1 MSGTKSDYLTKQILH
16 SMTVNDAISKLR
28 VMLGA
33 ATEEVKGV
41 KMEEEVKE
49 EVKVTMAEAT
59 LVDGTEVYTEGELEA
74 GAILFVRAGEGVS
87 EDPFAPAGIH
97 ETTDGLLITV
107 GENGEITSVED
118 KSPEVEAS
126 EEEKKEVE
134 MEEEIKEE
142 VEVKKEFDAEELLE
156 GVANLLMPYTEEI
169 KELKEEL
176 SVLTSRF
183 NEVADEPAAKK
194 VRNTFSQEANAR
206 ATTAEARFDRLV
218 ALRKSRK

>member
-1 MSGTKSDYLTKQILH
+1 
-16 SMTVNDAISKLR
+16 MTVNDAITKLR

-33 ATEEVKGV
+33 STETVVRME
-41 KMEEEVKE
+41 EEEVKE
-49 EVKVTMAEAT
+49 TIEVKAAEAT
-59 LVDGTEVYTEGELEA
+59 LVDGTEVYTEGELQD

-107 GENGEITSVED
+107 GENGEITSIED

-126 EEEKKEVE
+126 EEEKKEEVE
-134 MEEEIKEE
+134 MEEVEEE
-142 VEVKKEFDAEELLE
+142 VEVKKEFDADALLE
-156 GVANLLMPYTEEI
+156 GVASLLKPYTEEI

-194 VRNTFSQEANAR
+194 VSNTFSKEAINKQ
-206 ATTAEARFDRLV
+206 TTAEARFERLV
-218 ALRKSRK
+218 ALRHSKK

>member
-1 MSGTKSDYLTKQILH
+1 
-16 SMTVNDAISKLR
+16 MTVNDAISKLR

-33 ATEEVKGV
+33 ATEEVKKV
-41 KMEEEVKE
+41 NMEEEVKVE
-49 EVKVTMAEAT
+49 EKVEIKAAEAT

-107 GENGEITSVED
+107 GDNGEITAIED

-126 EEEKKEVE
+126 EKKEEEVA
-134 MEEEIKEE
+134 MEEVEEE

-156 GVANLLMPYTEEI
+156 GVANLLQPYTEEI

-183 NEVADEPAAKK
+183 NEVADEPADTKK
-194 VRNTFSQEANAR
+194 VRNTFSEEAKTR
-206 ATTAEARFDRLV
+206 ANTAEARFERLV
-218 ALRKSRK
+218 SLRNSRK

>member
-1 MSGTKSDYLTKQILH
+1 
-16 SMTVNDAISKLR
+16 MTVNDAISKLR

-33 ATEEVKGV
+33 ATEEVKKV
-41 KMEEEVKE
+41 NMEEEVKVE
-49 EVKVTMAEAT
+49 EKVEIKAAEAT

-87 EDPFAPAGIH
+87 EDPFAPSGIH

-107 GENGEITSVED
+107 GENGEITAIED

-126 EEEKKEVE
+126 EKKEEVE
-134 MEEEIKEE
+134 MEEEEVIEE
-142 VEVKKEFDAEELLE
+142 KEFDVEGLLE
-156 GVANLLMPYTEEI
+156 GIAGMLEPYTEEI

-183 NEVADEPAAKK
+183 NEVADEPADTKK
-194 VRNTFSQEANAR
+194 VRNTFSQEANNK
-206 ATTAEARFDRLV
+206 ATTAEARFERLV
-218 ALRKSRK
+218 ALRHSRK